1 MTQRGDDCPSCG
13 ETAENCY
20 RCRRCGRDLAAR
32 HGDHEAVKH
41 RNGDEVLC
49 DTLHRTE
56 WDSET
61 MRALLRG
68 LETEDEA
75 RRFARAEAMRKERHG
90 VEPRRH
96 VVAAANERAQ
106 EVSA

>member
-1 MTQRGDDCPSCG
+1 VTHTGSDCPSCG
-13 ETAENCY
+13 ATAQNCY
-20 RCRRCGRDLAAR
+20 RCRRCGRDFA
-32 HGDHEAVKH
+32 GDEGGRPPVEE
-41 RNGDEVLC
+41 RTSDEVLC
-49 DTLHRTE
+49 DTLHRTD

-75 RRFARAEAMRKERHG
+75 RRFARAEAMRDERHG